1 LKEVKILIEGFFF
14 MFQKKKKNKNKEDDI
29 ANVRVDG
36 RCLWLTW
43 QQCIAMLQ
51 EIPTTF

>member
-1 LKEVKILIEGFFF
+1 